1 MITGPMIA
9 EIAAL
14 IGDPARATMVSALL
28 DGQPLAA
35 SELAAAA
42 RITPQTASAH
52 LAKLTAAGVLSAVR
66 RGRHRHFR
74 LASPTVTDMIDA
86 IVAVA
91 LEKRPPARPLSRQ
104 ARALGAARVCFD
116 HLAGRLSVELT
127 DAFLARKYLVVDGEA
142 AEVTT
147 SGRRFFSRFGVALP
161 APGPVRRRSCRLC
174 LDWTERRPH
183 IAGAVG
189 AAITRRYFDLGW
201 VERMK
206 RSQAVLVTPRGR
218 RGFREAFGIDASDS
232 GDRAPR

>member
-1 MITGPMIA
+1 
-9 EIAAL
+9 
-14 IGDPARATMVSALL
+14 V
-28 DGQPLAA
+28 
-35 SELAAAA
+35 
-42 RITPQTASAH
+42 
-52 LAKLTAAGVLSAVR
+52 VR

-74 LASPTVTDMIDA
+74 LASPTVTDMLDA

-91 LEKRPPARPLSRQ
+91 LEKRPPSRPLSRQ

-142 AEVTT
+142 AEVTPP
-147 SGRRFFSRFGVALP
+147 GRRFFTRFGVDLP
-161 APGPVRRRSCRLC
+161 TPRPARRRTCRLC

-218 RGFREAFGIDASDS
+218 RGFRETFGIDAVDA
-232 GDRAPR
+232 GDRG